1 MNCSIV
7 LFRKSYYFYGI
18 WVFIL
23 LRNINSTVP
32 KIVLKTVPK
41 FSKNSSGLVVLPGMS
56 EIMMIYGMIKSFC
69 WKSWQKFIWMSLNK
83 NSFFMKSW
91 KKVYFII

>member
-23 LRNINSTVP
+23 LRNINLTVP

-41 FSKNSSGLVVLPGMS
+41 FSKNSFGLVVLPGIS
-56 EIMMIYGMIKSFC
+56 EIMMIYGMINYFG
-69 WKSWQKFIWMSLNK
+69 WKSWQKFIWMR
-83 NSFFMKSW
+83 
-91 KKVYFII
+91 

>member
-23 LRNINSTVP
+23 LRNINLTVL

-41 FSKNSSGLVVLPGMS
+41 FSKNSSESIVLLWYIRNNDDLWDDKLFWL
-56 EIMMIYGMIKSFC
+56 EKLA
-69 WKSWQKFIWMSLNK
+69 KFHLAEVK
-83 NSFFMKSW
+83 
-91 KKVYFII
+91 

>member
-7 LFRKSYYFYGI
+7 PFRKSYYFYGI

-23 LRNINSTVP
+23 LRNVNLTVL

-41 FSKNSSGLVVLPGMS
+41 FSKNSSESIVLLWY
-56 EIMMIYGMIKSFC
+56 IRNNVDLWDDKLFC
-69 WKSWQKFIWMSLNK
+69 PEKLAKIHLDE
-83 NSFFMKSW
+83 MK
-91 KKVYFII
+91 

>member
-23 LRNINSTVP
+23 LRNINLTVL
-32 KIVLKTVPK
+32 KIGLKTVPK
-41 FSKNSSGLVVLPGMS
+41 FSKNSSESIVSLWYIRNNDDLWDDKLFWL
-56 EIMMIYGMIKSFC
+56 EKLAKIFFC
-69 WKSWQKFIWMSLNK
+69 ELK
-83 NSFFMKSW
+83 
-91 KKVYFII
+91 

>member
-41 FSKNSSGLVVLPGMS
+41 FSKNSSGLVVLLW
-56 EIMMIYGMIKSFC
+56 YVRNNDDLWDDK
-69 WKSWQKFIWMSLNK
+69 KFLLEKLAKIHLDEFK
-83 NSFFMKSW
+83 
-91 KKVYFII
+91 

>member
-23 LRNINSTVP
+23 LRNINLTVL

-56 EIMMIYGMIKSFC
+56 EIIMIYGMI
-69 WKSWQKFIWMSLNK
+69 N
-83 NSFFMKSW
+83 
-91 KKVYFII
+91 YFG

>member
-23 LRNINSTVP
+23 LRNINLTVL
-32 KIVLKTVPK
+32 KIGLKTVPK
-41 FSKNSSGLVVLPGMS
+41 FSKNSSESIV
-56 EIMMIYGMIKSFC
+56 
-69 WKSWQKFIWMSLNK
+69 SLWYIRNNDDLWDDELFWLEK
-83 NSFFMKSW
+83 LAKIHLDEMK
-91 KKVYFII
+91 